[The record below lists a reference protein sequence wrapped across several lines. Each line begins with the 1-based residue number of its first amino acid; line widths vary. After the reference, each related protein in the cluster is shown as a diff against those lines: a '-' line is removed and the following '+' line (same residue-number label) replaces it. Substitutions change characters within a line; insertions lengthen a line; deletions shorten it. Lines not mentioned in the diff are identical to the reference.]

1 MRDARIAQIYEG
13 TNAIQALDLVGRKL
27 PMEGGRLV
35 RRFFALVKGD
45 VDAAAS
51 VEGLEEFAKALGGS
65 LYQLQKATMLL
76 AEKGFANPDEVGAAA
91 TEYLHLM
98 GYVAVGWQW
107 LRMATVAQ
115 QQLAAGGT
123 ATPFLTAKLK
133 TARFYFGRV
142 LPETATLLAAIQAGS
157 APIMAFADNEF

>member
-1 MRDARIAQIYEG
+1 M
-13 TNAIQALDLVGRKL
+13 
-27 PMEGGRLV
+27 
-35 RRFFALVKGD
+35 
-45 VDAAAS
+45 
-51 VEGLEEFAKALGGS
+51 
-65 LYQLQKATMLL
+65 
-76 AEKGFANPDEVGAAA
+76 GAAA

-115 QQLAAGGT
+115 QQLAAGDT
-123 ATPFLTAKLK
+123 PTPFLTAKLK